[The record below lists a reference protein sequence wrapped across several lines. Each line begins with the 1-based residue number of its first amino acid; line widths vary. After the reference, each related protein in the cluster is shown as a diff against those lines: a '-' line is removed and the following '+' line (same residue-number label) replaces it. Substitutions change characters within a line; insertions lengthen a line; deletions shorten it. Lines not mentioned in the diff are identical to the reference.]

1 MNRPSLRAAFG
12 DKRELYLKTLNAY
25 WDAKAVAMREAL
37 DGRTVEAALLRA
49 YEMAL
54 ATYFSGDCGARGCFV
69 VGTAITEAV
78 EDFEIRRI
86 VTAGFKMLDDNFEA
100 LFRSART
107 RGELSHDADPE
118 ALGMLATATM
128 QSMAVRA
135 RGGAPR
141 DELWAFARK
150 AVSVICGGR

>member
-1 MNRPSLRAAFG
+1 MKRPSLRAAFG

-25 WDAKAVAMREAL
+25 WGAKAIAMREAL
-37 DGRTVEAALLRA
+37 AGRSVEDALLRA

-54 ATYFSGDCGARGCFV
+54 STYFSGEDGARGCFV

-78 EDFEIRRI
+78 EDCEIRSI
-86 VTAGFKMLDDNFEA
+86 VTAGFRMLDDNFTA

-107 RGELSHDADPE
+107 RGELNNDADPE
-118 ALGMLATATM
+118 VLGRLATATM

-141 DELWAFARK
+141 DELWAFARE
-150 AVSVICGGR
+150 AVSVICGAS